1 MILTQFRE
9 RAGSDKLHHWK
20 LLIRTTYWN
29 ISLEK
34 NEVISIT
41 PYHMNCKAKNLY
53 DQFPPGI
60 TINILLQNTRNKM
73 GSSFLS
79 YSAKDNNC

>member
-1 MILTQFRE
+1 
-9 RAGSDKLHHWK
+9 
-20 LLIRTTYWN
+20 
-29 ISLEK
+29 
-34 NEVISIT
+34 
-41 PYHMNCKAKNLY
+41 MNCKAKNLY